1 MALRAEAE
9 KMEVLPD
16 VGRIGV
22 MKKALA
28 THGST
33 SNSFI
38 QKHSPLITGILRGF
52 DRLRI
57 RGTLRQ
63 LYYPKVMEAYLRAKK
78 VLLKDFK
85 GFAVALT
92 DRIKSTALAM
102 SEKARRPYLYLA
114 SSQTRKETLARDIAQ
129 RDGVQEGLIA
139 VLGCVEL
146 CKTYFVRGNKE
157 TKKLELRL
165 DWGKCQHLYF
175 YYIHPVFGF
184 MHVRL
189 QTWFPFQVQICLNGR
204 EWLSRQMDRHQ
215 MEYTRKENCFT
226 SISHVKGAQ
235 RLMDKQL
242 KTDWTSELTRVLKQ
256 THGLCQEICR
266 PLGLE
271 YYWTAEQSEYATDL
285 IFKDTQTLQRIYL
298 NLVHHAIIHFGSRD
312 VMRFLQHGLMRNGKI
327 QPRFQGEVISDY
339 QERPEGIRVKHSVDG
354 NSIKIYDKQGS
365 VLRIETTINNPRNFR
380 IFRATEN
387 KPNAKKQWRVLRRTL
402 ADLFRRAEV
411 SSAANERYLEALSAV
426 NETLPLFKP
435 AEEVCK
441 PVLRDGE
448 RFRALNPWSQEDG
461 KLLEAVSRGE
471 FTLTGFRNQ
480 DIRRLLFTSKASEQ
494 EQKRRAA
501 NVTRRLRL
509 LRGHG
514 LIRKITGTHRYVLT
528 AKGRST
534 ITALLTARRANIEQL
549 TKMAA

>member
-1 MALRAEAE
+1 MALRARAE

-22 MKKALA
+22 MKTALA

-63 LYYPKVMEAYLRAKK
+63 LYYPKVMEAYLQAKK

-92 DRIKSTALAM
+92 DRVKSTALAL

-114 SSQTRKETLARDIAQ
+114 SSQTRKETLARDIAR

-139 VLGCVEL
+139 VLSCVEM

-175 YYIHPVFGF
+175 YYIHPAFGF

-215 MEYTRKENCFT
+215 MEYSRKENCFT
-226 SISHVKGAQ
+226 SIPHVKGAQ

-242 KTDWTSELTRVLKQ
+242 KTDWTSELTRLLKQ
-256 THGLCQEICR
+256 THGLYQEICR

-285 IFKDTQTLQRIYL
+285 IFKDTQTLQRIYP

-312 VMRFLQHGLMRNGKI
+312 VMRFLQYGLMRNGKI

-339 QERPEGIRVKHSVDG
+339 EERPEGIRVKHSVDG

-380 IFRATEN
+380 VFRATEN
-387 KPNAKKQWRVLRRTL
+387 NPNEKKQWRILRRTL

-441 PVLRDGE
+441 AVLRDGE

-461 KLLEAVSRGE
+461 NLLEAVSRGE
-471 FTLTGFRNQ
+471 FTLNGFRNR

-494 EQKRRAA
+494 EQKRRVA

-534 ITALLTARRANIEQL
+534 ITALLTARRANVEQL